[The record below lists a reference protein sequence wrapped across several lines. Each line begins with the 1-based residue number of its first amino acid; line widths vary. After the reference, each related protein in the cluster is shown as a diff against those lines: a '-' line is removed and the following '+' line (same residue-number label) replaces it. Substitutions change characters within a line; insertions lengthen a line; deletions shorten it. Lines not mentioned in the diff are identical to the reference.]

1 VISMTIFKSND
12 MEQVQRMN
20 LSLFLKD
27 ADIQVLQNLGVV
39 TLQTEKEGILF
50 SVRIT
55 KGI

>member
-1 VISMTIFKSND
+1 MTIFKSND

-27 ADIQVLQNLGVV
+27 ADIKVLQNLGVV

-50 SVRIT
+50 SVRIS
-55 KGI
+55 K

>member
-1 VISMTIFKSND
+1 MTIFKSND